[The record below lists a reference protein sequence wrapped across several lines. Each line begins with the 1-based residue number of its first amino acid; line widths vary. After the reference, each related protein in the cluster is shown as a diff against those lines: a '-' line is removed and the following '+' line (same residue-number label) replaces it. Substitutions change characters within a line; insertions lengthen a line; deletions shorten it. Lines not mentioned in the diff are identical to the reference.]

1 MLVLSVVSANRYE
14 SRFLTNRSCLPWQY
28 ETAIYNF
35 RAYFGEV
42 ASSEETAALW
52 KQLLEFI
59 AFIAIIKIKKK
70 GGKSEQE

>member
-1 MLVLSVVSANRYE
+1 M
-14 SRFLTNRSCLPWQY
+14 
-28 ETAIYNF
+28 YNF